1 MSLHELLASAQ
12 IPAAPVGLLSLGE
25 LVMIERR
32 FIAATVRERI
42 AQEVIVRRRP
52 TG

>member
-12 IPAAPVGLLSLGE
+12 IPAAPVDLPSLNE
-25 LVMIERR
+25 LVMFERR

-42 AQEVIVRRRP
+42 APGVIVRRPP

>member
-1 MSLHELLASAQ
+1 MSLLELLASAQ
-12 IPAAPVGLLSLGE
+12 IPAAPVDLLGLNE

-32 FIAATVRERI
+32 FIAVTVRERI
-42 AQEVIVRRRP
+42 AQEGIVRRRP